1 MWCSPEL
8 AVYVIE
14 KEYCGVVGGSELE
27 AARLGGDATRRAAVW
42 HRRTYPSN
50 ANSKNNATQWTP
62 LPVKTQRTVA
72 EGRSRPVLALSRSL
86 ARAAGAYSGQR
97 YTAPRPATT
106 MLDSHPV
113 RPATHP
119 CAHSYALYLHC
130 ISQTSSDKRCPR
142 AGLRW
147 MLVFRRRRNGD
158 GSRESHLQSCAR

>member
-1 MWCSPEL
+1 MAWMR
-8 AVYVIE
+8 
-14 KEYCGVVGGSELE
+14 GGG
-27 AARLGGDATRRAAVW
+27 ATTRRPATTCCGASVVPVA
-42 HRRTYPSN
+42 RTSN

-106 MLDSHPV
+106 MLVSHPV

-147 MLVFRRRRNGD
+147 MLVFRRRDERRRD
-158 GSRESHLQSCAR
+158 SRGMRIWQVLRALMHRRGCRGG